1 MKKKWKEILLKG
13 KVLVVDTGVLIE
25 YLDLSS
31 PLAPKI
37 EKLYNK
43 SLKDEINLYTTSLVI
58 AETLYISARFY
69 RVMGVEDPNRRAHE
83 YIIWLKNY
91 VKLKAVDIDN
101 NLAEE
106 MGELKKKLRIALV
119 DCSVIALAK
128 RINGMPLFRRIERE
142 MVPVL
147 SELRKLGTLFI
158 DEIEL

>member
-1 MKKKWKEILLKG
+1 MREKGKEILLKD
-13 KVLVVDTGVLIE
+13 KALVIDTGVLIE

-43 SLKDEINLYTTSLVI
+43 SLENEINLYTTSLVI
-58 AETLYISARFY
+58 AETLYISAKFY
-69 RVMGVEDPNRRAHE
+69 KVMGVENPNRRAHE

-91 VKLKAVDIDN
+91 VKLKTINIDN

-106 MGELKKKLRIALV
+106 MGELKKRLGIALV
-119 DCSVIALAK
+119 DCSIIALAK

-142 MVPVL
+142 MKPVL
-147 SELRKLGTLFI
+147 NELRKLGALFI